1 MERICRD
8 DGIEG
13 TCGVKRTAAY
23 GVLFSQGG
31 NSVDT
36 VLPICATTTVEFW
49 ESVGWNCCS
58 GVLHEGVAECRVWRL
73 VTSVSVGCC
82 CNPDV

>member
-1 MERICRD
+1 MERICRA

-49 ESVGWNCCS
+49 GSVGWNCCS
-58 GVLHEGVAECRVWRL
+58 GVLHEGSCRVSSVEVGYQCQCRL
-73 VTSVSVGCC
+73 LLQ
-82 CNPDV
+82 P